1 MSARSLSVS
10 PAVKPITG
18 LRRLRW
24 LCMAVALCCAVA
36 LPLELGVV
44 EVPASVASTLH
55 GLPVVGRLFA
65 ANPAAPTTVKHHVAP
80 SKVAHHAAPAI
91 LSVDNSPRTAVIGH
105 TESFSVR
112 IAGLPHAK
120 LTYVLRY
127 SNGQQERAVVRT
139 NATGF
144 SRHVFTV
151 LGFGQSS
158 FRTVATISVR
168 DASGRLHAMTRFAV
182 QKP

>member
-10 PAVKPITG
+10 PAAKPITG

-55 GLPVVGRLFA
+55 GLPVVGQLFA
-65 ANPAAPTTVKHHVAP
+65 AAPAVVKHHTAPTTGGHHV
-80 SKVAHHAAPAI
+80 APAI

-112 IAGLPHAK
+112 IAGLPHAE

-139 NATGF
+139 DATGF